1 MHFTNTNTKTPV
13 GEEKKEGVGRT
24 FLFFSR
30 VYLLIY
36 MVRERGRE
44 AVVGL
49 RKLPTGCFDG
59 KYNAK
64 KKKITNN
71 CTFP

>member
-1 MHFTNTNTKTPV
+1 M

-44 AVVGL
+44 ALVGL

-64 KKKITNN
+64 KKLQITVHFHSKDILDNP
-71 CTFP
+71 FPS